1 MGRRTTKTGPQET
14 WDGAGRLTDERPP
27 GIMVSLRFG
36 PKLTVPWKKKNDSP
50 PPPTQPQP
58 PLVATREKE
67 PVPKQG
73 NKDPPPD
80 SPLASDVAGFP
91 VGMAMAHYNSLL
103 SYFSSINTLLPGMF
117 TYRCFIGFNL
127 V

>member
-1 MGRRTTKTGPQET
+1 MGTFDSTRREEEQRTGPQEA

-36 PKLTVPWKKKNDSP
+36 PKLTVPWKKKNDNTGEAS
-50 PPPTQPQP
+50 
-58 PLVATREKE
+58 REKE

-103 SYFSSINTLLPGMF
+103 SLFFFLQSIKFFFWTSR
-117 TYRCFIGFNL
+117 RCVIP
-127 V
+127 

>member
-1 MGRRTTKTGPQET
+1 
-14 WDGAGRLTDERPP
+14 
-27 GIMVSLRFG
+27 MVSLRFG
-36 PKLTVPWKKKNDSP
+36 PKLTVPWKKKNDNTGEAS
-50 PPPTQPQP
+50 
-58 PLVATREKE
+58 REKE

-103 SYFSSINTLLPGMF
+103 SHCRTAEPRSPGGARNM
-117 TYRCFIGFNL
+117 
-127 V
+127 